1 MRDLQFRFRGRQ
13 QRGAGGRWREYVMSV
28 VSFWEDEN
36 FWGGMVVMVAQQT
49 IKKFFYEKKG
59 QHRAKLCPR
68 LG

>member
-36 FWGGMVVMVAQQT
+36 FWGGMVVMLAQQT
-49 IKKFFYEKKG
+49 IKNFFYENKDSMEQSCAPG
-59 QHRAKLCPR
+59 
-68 LG
+68 